1 MTNERLITPSEI
13 AGLTGFAL
21 PTVSNWMKRFDD
33 FPEGRAVEGSK
44 RLRYDRDEVL
54 AWLERRNLSRDTARE
69 HTALLSIDRDDRRN
83 FLGTLFVVLQ
93 AIPNREKAS
102 VSAVMEKYRELASSS
117 LEEIVNFDLARV
129 PDVVSDLVPR
139 YKSMTDVQLVDT
151 LSAIDDGLQGRFAPD
166 TATPQIL
173 VEFLGALAPSTG
185 GTVLDLASGQGRL
198 LEHLATRGI
207 GARHTGREI
216 NRNTVIQARQSARLR
231 GLDIAYSVIDGLSPV
246 DAGSCALVVVD
257 PPLGLRSSSTN
268 IESQSWPF
276 GVPSKR
282 DLGTAFIQR
291 AVEALEPGGTAM
303 VVSLQTLLTR
313 GGDIAELR
321 RRLLTAGV
329 IRAVVALPARLR
341 PNTAVPLA
349 LWILGPPDSRNES
362 VVMVDA
368 SLCSPS
374 ELAGDGP
381 VVAAIRAELEQ
392 DEQNRNE
399 AFAATAP
406 LRELLTRDV
415 ALRPNAWV
423 AKRRDLIEPQEQLAL
438 ARAGLESVENLI
450 GLLPGSSKELEIGQV
465 EPALISLSDL
475 ADRRSLKILRSALTR
490 AAEDGTGAP
499 VLDGRVLQGDRNK
512 DSARRLADESTPG
525 LLIEPGDIVV
535 VAGAKAVIAEVWQ
548 EEGWVAGSMV
558 QVIRSRPSDIDV
570 YFLAAAIQHPRNL
583 AHVDPG
589 ALKIQL
595 NIQGFEVPDLQIEQQ
610 RRLAAVVGAL
620 EEADRELRS
629 RLSRLSQAKRTIVE
643 AVGSGTLAVVKAK
656 KS

>member
-1 MTNERLITPSEI
+1 
-13 AGLTGFAL
+13 
-21 PTVSNWMKRFDD
+21 
-33 FPEGRAVEGSK
+33 
-44 RLRYDRDEVL
+44 
-54 AWLERRNLSRDTARE
+54 
-69 HTALLSIDRDDRRN
+69 
-83 FLGTLFVVLQ
+83 
-93 AIPNREKAS
+93 
-102 VSAVMEKYRELASSS
+102 
-117 LEEIVNFDLARV
+117 
-129 PDVVSDLVPR
+129 
-139 YKSMTDVQLVDT
+139 
-151 LSAIDDGLQGRFAPD
+151 
-166 TATPQIL
+166 
-173 VEFLGALAPSTG
+173 
-185 GTVLDLASGQGRL
+185 
-198 LEHLATRGI
+198 
-207 GARHTGREI
+207 
-216 NRNTVIQARQSARLR
+216 
-231 GLDIAYSVIDGLSPV
+231 
-246 DAGSCALVVVD
+246 
-257 PPLGLRSSSTN
+257 
-268 IESQSWPF
+268 
-276 GVPSKR
+276 
-282 DLGTAFIQR
+282 
-291 AVEALEPGGTAM
+291 
-303 VVSLQTLLTR
+303 
-313 GGDIAELR
+313 
-321 RRLLTAGV
+321 
-329 IRAVVALPARLR
+329 
-341 PNTAVPLA
+341 
-349 LWILGPPDSRNES
+349 
-362 VVMVDA
+362 MVDA

-423 AKRRDLIEPQEQLAL
+423 AKQRDLIEPQEQLAL

-595 NIQGFEVPDLQIEQQ
+595 NIRGFEVPDIQIEQQ

-656 KS
+656 KP